1 MFYSCLDFYILKKL
15 KNLFILFIFTLIY
28 LKCFSIYILLFSSP
42 MLGKLHAWPFSKPL
56 GAFSKAFWLPFPKLF
71 GCLFQ
76 SKWMPFPKHL
86 GAFSKAFG
94 CLFQSFWGGGFSLLL
109 LGLFQSLS
117 FGSFSRVGLFQS
129 LPAWLSS
136 PCPPGK
142 LPLLHQ
148 SFSKPLMKAV
158 PA

>member
-1 MFYSCLDFYILKKL
+1 MNI
-15 KNLFILFIFTLIY
+15 IY
-28 LKCFSIYILLFSSP
+28 LYIFIYFFPFISPVHSLP

-56 GAFSKAFWLPFPKLF
+56 GAFSKAFGLPFPKL
-71 GCLFQ
+71 L
-76 SKWMPFPKHL
+76 WAPFPKQL
-86 GAFSKAFG
+86 GAFSKAVG
-94 CLFQSFWGGGFSLLL
+94 RLFQSFWGGGVSLLL
-109 LGLFQSLS
+109 FGLFHSLS

-136 PCPPGK
+136 PCPPGQ

-158 PA
+158 YDAGSAWR